1 MEEKHYAS
9 SVRRTPHL
17 QCFGS
22 LHYII
27 RFNDCVIREWQAE
40 KPPPLSTAE
49 APEALEARTKTARE
63 AFIDRL
69 PDSERAFHKY
79 GASSSRS

>member
-22 LHYII
+22 LHYIT

-63 AFIDRL
+63 AFIDML
-69 PDSERAFHKY
+69 PDSGNAFPKY

>member
-9 SVRRTPHL
+9 SDKANPA
-17 QCFGS
+17 FAMFW
-22 LHYII
+22 II

-63 AFIDRL
+63 AFIDML
-69 PDSERAFHKY
+69 PDSGNAFPKY